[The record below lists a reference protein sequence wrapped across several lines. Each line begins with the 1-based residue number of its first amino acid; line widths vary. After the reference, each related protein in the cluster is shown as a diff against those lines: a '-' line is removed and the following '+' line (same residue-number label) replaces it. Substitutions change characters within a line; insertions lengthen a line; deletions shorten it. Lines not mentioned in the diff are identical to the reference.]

1 MGAKLK
7 LFGVVVQVANGDYFE
22 LFFTAC
28 FLSKSGGGEASD
40 GSKSL
45 TTEGVFVAAK
55 QAS

>member
-22 LFFTAC
+22 LFFAAC

-55 QAS
+55 QDS